1 MKTFKFLLA
10 SVLLGSSLVVMAQT
24 DFTSRI
30 TNPSFESNFTGWT
43 YSSMQTQTNSIFDIK
58 AGTVYLEKW
67 TGKGGAVG
75 SCSVSQA
82 ITRLQPGNYEL
93 TVAAQNIQEDTPNAA
108 QTGAYIFAGDQQTTV
123 TVRNNYKVAFD
134 FVAGS
139 VEIGFKAVN
148 ASGNWIAVDN
158 FRLVKVGDD
167 LSTPLASAITQ
178 AQTMLGDG
186 TGLQAEQLQ
195 QAISDAETVAA
206 NTEAT
211 AQQQADAI
219 VALQEAE
226 GVYQRANASEDHPL
240 DLTSLIINPS
250 FETADFTG
258 WTMQSMALQ
267 TNNVFNIK
275 QGTFY
280 AEKWVNKGN
289 AVGNAS
295 LSQTLT
301 DMAPGR
307 YRLHVAAQNI
317 QEDYP
322 TRAQTGASIF
332 ANTHTQA
339 VSTRQ
344 DYTVEFVLTGSR
356 MEIGF
361 KADNASGN
369 WLSIDNFR
377 LEYIS
382 DNADD
387 ILAAFNSLIEYATTL
402 SNKRMNTKAK
412 AALTSAIDAANQALA
427 TGTKPA
433 DWIAASDQLQAA
445 IPAAE
450 ASIASFQLLSDAIAT
465 AQAEINAAS
474 GKETADYE
482 AAVAEAQSVYDNA
495 STTDAQ
501 ALAAVAALDKAA
513 FAFKIANGTGAA
525 PTVTTDSRF
534 IKGSRWAFGRST
546 VTGSNILEEGFCWSE
561 SPDPKVTDNRTT
573 EFINQAGKIYWLR
586 DLKPG
591 TMYYMRAYAITKNYA
606 VGYGD
611 VIKFSTVPASA
622 IGHWYNNGGDEATN
636 DRINYA
642 INTAMDYYWG
652 NLTSIHDFGISVTYS
667 PGTPTAD
674 CSYGGSMRVGANAS
688 YQQPGTIMHEALHG
702 IGVGTHG
709 IWWSADMRAN
719 GDRGVWLGDRV
730 TEAVR
735 FWDNNSTGTITGDH
749 MHLWP
754 YGCNGA
760 NEDKHSDN
768 LYCMM
773 GILAQALNEDG
784 LPGSDAI
791 GYALPYYSFNH
802 EDGVKY
808 YIKNEDEN
816 HGLRTSYLV
825 ENDSH
830 RLVWKEMSA
839 AQAAADDAAAW
850 YLSFT
855 PGNQYY
861 QLRNAKTGYYMTYIT
876 TGTNGIRTIN
886 RTGAPQANDNFHLMR
901 GRVDVTSEDFT
912 HRGYYII
919 HPQSYTATPAVLSA
933 GSNGVTTTE
942 NFNLA
947 YAATTQRWLI
957 LTAEE
962 ANLFD
967 TGGSEEV
974 RSELLDLLAAIRR
987 MAATPHI
994 ETVADADVTLESE
1007 LQSIEAQAEASTAA
1021 GELKSLMDSAR
1032 DAAKNFLA
1040 GVSAQS
1046 LDQPFDITCLLVNPT
1061 LEENAD
1067 GWDAGEGY
1075 ACSEGSVEYYEKT
1088 FEFYQVLT
1096 NMPAGSYEMHVQAFQ
1111 RLGEVAN
1118 IYEPWAAGTDKITTN
1133 MVIMTTRRPI
1143 KNICADASSSILYSG
1158 TEFETDKAIA
1168 DDLYVPN
1175 CMKGAALHF
1184 AEGSYENSMDYKLTT
1199 RRNIRIGL
1207 ACTRAGSANW
1217 VIFRNFR
1224 LFYYG
1229 DKEVITG
1236 IDELQGAKSDGQSLM
1251 DNVQNEPIY
1260 DLSGRRVTTPQKG
1273 LYIVGGRKVFIK

>member
-1 MKTFKFLLA
+1 MKQKILLF
-10 SVLLGSSLVVMAQT
+10 SMLLSATSLFAQT

-43 YSSMQTQTNSIFDIK
+43 YSSMQTQNNTVFNIK
-58 AGTVYLEKW
+58 EGTIYIEKW

-75 SCSVSQA
+75 SCSVSQT
-82 ITRLQPGNYEL
+82 ITHLAPGNYEL

-134 FVAGS
+134 FVSGT

-167 LSTPLASAITQ
+167 LSTALSAAIIQ
-178 AQTMLGDG
+178 AQTTLGDG
-186 TGLQAEQLQ
+186 TGRQAAQLQ
-195 QAISDAETVAA
+195 QAISDAEAVAN

-226 GVYQRANASEDHPL
+226 DVYKRANASENNPL
-240 DLTSLIINPS
+240 NLTSLIINPS
-250 FETADFTG
+250 FETGDFTG

-275 QGTFY
+275 QGTYY

-332 ANTHTQA
+332 ANTHTQT

-344 DYTVEFVLTGSR
+344 DYTVEFVFTGSQ

-433 DWIAASDQLQAA
+433 DWVAASDQLQAA
-445 IPAAE
+445 IPATE

-474 GKETADYE
+474 GKETADYQT
-482 AAVAEAQSVYDNA
+482 AVDDAQTVYDTA
-495 STTDAQ
+495 STTDVQ
-501 ALAAVAALDKAA
+501 ALATVEALTEAA
-513 FAFKIANGTGAA
+513 FAFKITNGTGAI
-525 PTVTTDSRF
+525 PTVVTDPRF

-546 VTGSNILEEGFCWSE
+546 VTGSNIIETGFCWSE
-561 SPDPKVTDNRTT
+561 NPDPKVTDNRTT
-573 EFINQAGKIYWLR
+573 EFLNQAGKIYWLR
-586 DLKPG
+586 DLNPA
-591 TMYYMRAYAITKNYA
+591 TMYYMRAYAITNTYA

-611 VIKFSTVPASA
+611 VIKFSTVPAAS

-636 DRINYA
+636 DRINNA
-642 INTAMDYYWG
+642 INRSMDYYWG
-652 NLTSIHDFGISVTYS
+652 NTTSIHDFGISVTYS

-674 CSYGGSMRVGANAS
+674 CSYGGSMRVGANTS
-688 YQQPGTIMHEALHG
+688 YQRPGTIMHEALHG

-709 IWWSADMRAN
+709 MWWSSDMRSN
-719 GDRGVWLGDRV
+719 GDRGIWLGDRV

-735 FWDNNSTGTITGDH
+735 FWDNSATATITGDNT
-749 MHLWP
+749 HLWP

-760 NEDKHSDN
+760 NEDNGSDN
-768 LYCMM
+768 LYVMM
-773 GILAQALNEDG
+773 GIIAQALNEDG
-784 LPGSDAI
+784 LPAPGTN
-791 GYALPYYSFNH
+791 YALPYYSFTH

-808 YIKNEDEN
+808 YIKNEDEA
-816 HGLRTSYLV
+816 HGLKTAYLV
-825 ENDSH
+825 ETSDHKLKWEVMTAEEATEN
-830 RLVWKEMSA
+830 
-839 AQAAADDAAAW
+839 DAAAW
-850 YLSFT
+850 YITFK
-855 PGNQYY
+855 PNNQYY
-861 QLRNAKTGYYMTYIT
+861 QLRNAESGYYLTYASST
-876 TGTNGIRTIN
+876 MKTVKHSTPTS
-886 RTGAPQANDNFHLMR
+886 TDDFHLMR
-901 GRVDVTSEDFT
+901 GRVDVQLTKNT
-912 HRGYYII
+912 PAYRGYYII
-919 HPQSYTATPAVLSA
+919 HPTNSSNPPVLTAQ
-933 GSNGVTTTE
+933 SNGSVTTSS
-942 NFNLA
+942 FNIA
-947 YAATTQRWLI
+947 YGATTQRWVI

-962 ANLFD
+962 LQGIDSEILNAAKKSLEDIIASLRQMLENPHKELAEGTDETLNTVISTCEAEGQTSKSLKEINNLID
-967 TGGSEEV
+967 QL
-974 RSELLDLLAAIRR
+974 RAAGK
-987 MAATPHI
+987 AF
-994 ETVADADVTLESE
+994 L
-1007 LQSIEAQAEASTAA
+1007 STAYA
-1021 GELKSLMDSAR
+1021 TEEG
-1032 DAAKNFLA
+1032 N
-1040 GVSAQS
+1040 
-1046 LDQPFDITCLLVNPT
+1046 PFDITCLLENPNFKEDAIT
-1061 LEENAD
+1061 GWTAD
-1067 GWDAGEGY
+1067 KEPTYSNGIA
-1075 ACSEGSVEYYEKT
+1075 EYYEKT
-1088 FEFYQVLT
+1088 FDFNQTLT
-1096 NMPAGSYEMHVQAFQ
+1096 DMPKGNYEMRVQAFQ
-1111 RLGEVAN
+1111 RPGELTAVYTDFKN
-1118 IYEPWAAGTDKITTN
+1118 GTDNAVAQIYLATTAQT
-1133 MVIMTTRRPI
+1133 VL
-1143 KNICADASSSILYSG
+1143 NICA
-1158 TEFETDKAIA
+1158 ETNRTSLNTD
-1168 DDLYVPN
+1168 
-1175 CMKGAALHF
+1175 
-1184 AEGSYENSMDYKLTT
+1184 DYKLANRKYVPTT
-1199 RRNIRIGL
+1199 MAGAAAHFNKNHYDNIITRTQTDSGNMKLGIK
-1207 ACTRAGSANW
+1207 CTTSATAYW
-1217 VIFRNFR
+1217 TAFDNFR
-1224 LFYYG
+1224 LYYYG
-1229 DKEVITG
+1229 DDELATG
-1236 IDELQGAKSDGQSLM
+1236 IKDIMEANSEQWQEQST
-1251 DNVQNEPIY
+1251 IY
-1260 DLSGRRVTTPQKG
+1260 DLSGRRIDATSGLRKG
-1273 LYIVGGRKVFIK
+1273 IYIINGKKVYVK